1 MRKRPADFILPF
13 LALAIG
19 TMALMGIAAIVVTDA
34 RPGDEDMLM
43 ARLGGAAFAAGGL
56 VLAVALWRA
65 RRWAA
70 RALVWLV
77 AVPLVLLAAGM
88 AYVGEE
94 EMALVVLAM
103 ALAAGG
109 LVAFV
114 RHRLRALHAPPAE
127 HPRLVEHAA
136 PRVLEQAA
144 RGEEERAR

>member
-1 MRKRPADFILPF
+1 MRKPPADFILPF

-19 TMALMGIAAIVVTDA
+19 AMALMGIAAIVVTDA

-94 EMALVVLAM
+94 EMALVVLAA

-109 LVAFV
+109 LAAFV
-114 RHRLRALHAPPAE
+114 RHRLRALHAPSPDR
-127 HPRLVEHAA
+127 PRLAERPA
-136 PRVLEQAA
+136 PHVREPAA